1 MLLFAAWYPFDT
13 SKNPIYGY
21 TYAFQTL
28 LLLTTASMASM
39 MDMLVTNFY
48 VLMVAQIEILKQD
61 FRLMADAV
69 LVSKQFKASYKF
81 PEGTETDVKKLT
93 SGQGRTYLV
102 SQTKLQC
109 QQHLSITKPFKYSFS
124 EAEYLEKTLQERV
137 THCTKHYEA
146 IYT

>member
-48 VLMVAQIEILKQD
+48 VLMVGQIEILKQD
-61 FRLMADAV
+61 FRLIADTVVVGKLSNA
-69 LVSKQFKASYKF
+69 KF
-81 PEGTETDVKKLT
+81 PEGTETNDKKLT
-93 SGQGRTYLV
+93 SGHEGRTHLV

-109 QQHLSITKPFKYSFS
+109 QKHLSATNPSKFSFT
-124 EAEYLEKTLQERV
+124 EAEYFEKTLEERV
-137 THCTKHYEA
+137 IHCAEHYEA